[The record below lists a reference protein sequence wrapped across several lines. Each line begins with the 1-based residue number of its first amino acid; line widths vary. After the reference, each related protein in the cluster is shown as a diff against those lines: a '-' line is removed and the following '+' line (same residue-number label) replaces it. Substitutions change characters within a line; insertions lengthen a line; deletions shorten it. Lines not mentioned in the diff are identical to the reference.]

1 MAYFDTNNDGSVNF
15 DEFLVGIRVRD
26 SQMSFILCIGQD
38 ER

>member
-1 MAYFDTNNDGSVNF
+1 MGYFDTNNDGSVNF

-26 SQMSFILCIGQD
+26 SFEALILCIGKD